1 MTDSGEDTRR
11 LEQFEDLIGVDDE
24 ILRQIGARL
33 HIMDLAY
40 AFGTADQALLD
51 RLLAAVRP
59 GLAAD
64 IRAGVQMMRSEQN
77 RFPLDEQVRTAQS
90 RVLEIAR
97 SMLNEPKQTGS
108 AGGTGGTG
116 GRLDVFQLGER
127 QA

>member
-1 MTDSGEDTRR
+1 VTDSGEAKRR
-11 LEQFEDLIGVDDE
+11 LERFEDLIGVDDE
-24 ILRQIGARL
+24 MLRQIGARV

-77 RFPLDEQVRTAQS
+77 RFPLDEQVRTAQA

-97 SMLNEPKQTGS
+97 SMLDEPKQTGES
-108 AGGTGGTG
+108 GGAGTGGG
-116 GRLDVFQLGER
+116 
-127 QA
+127 

>member
-1 MTDSGEDTRR
+1 VTDSGGDTRR
-11 LEQFEDLIGVDDE
+11 LERFEDLIGVDDE
-24 ILRQIGARL
+24 MLRQIGARV

-64 IRAGVQMMRSEQN
+64 IKAGVQMMRSEQN
-77 RFPLDEQVRTAQS
+77 RFPMDEQVRTAKA

-97 SMLNEPKQTGS
+97 SMLDEPKQTDKS
-108 AGGTGGTG
+108 GGTGTSG
-116 GRLDVFQLGER
+116 G
-127 QA
+127 

>member
-1 MTDSGEDTRR
+1 MTDSGGDTRR
-11 LEQFEDLIGVDDE
+11 LERFEDLIGVDDE

-51 RLLAAVRP
+51 RLLAVVRP

-97 SMLNEPKQTGS
+97 SMLNEPKQTGN
-108 AGGTGGTG
+108 AGGPSATGG
-116 GRLDVFQLGER
+116 
-127 QA
+127 